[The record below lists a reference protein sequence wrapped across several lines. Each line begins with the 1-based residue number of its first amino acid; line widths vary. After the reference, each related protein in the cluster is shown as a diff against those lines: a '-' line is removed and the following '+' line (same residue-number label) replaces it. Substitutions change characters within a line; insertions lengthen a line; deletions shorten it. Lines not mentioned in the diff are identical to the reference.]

1 MPSKGHISCE
11 IVTGGRGLQP
21 PSGTILVH
29 ALTLVYFVTWATL
42 YGILLHWRT
51 SMNAWVLA
59 FVSAGTGFVVVAAVL
74 GVASNFASSNISSNL
89 EQAGLHYSSG
99 LVLVGLVMESSMI
112 FFFAIVVPAALQLGF
127 LAFNETCCTW
137 SGTESTPFVATYLLS
152 LFYYHFGI
160 LQAVRLLNADLK
172 PVWQV
177 TGAVSPNKNSD

>member
-1 MPSKGHISCE
+1 MSDSGMTSVE

-29 ALTLVYFVTWATL
+29 ALALVYFVTWAVL

-59 FVSAGTGFVVVAAVL
+59 FVAAGTGFVVAAAVL
-74 GVASNFASSNISSNL
+74 GVASSFASSNISSNL
-89 EQAGLHYSSG
+89 ESAGLHYTSG
-99 LVLVGLVMESSMI
+99 LVLVGLVMESSLI
-112 FFFAIVVPAALQLGF
+112 FFLAIVVPAALQLGF

-137 SGTESTPFVATYLLS
+137 SGTESTPFVATYLIS
-152 LFYYHFGI
+152 LFYYHLGI
-160 LQAVRLLNADLK
+160 AQSIRLLNADLK

-177 TGAVSPNKNSD
+177 TGAASRKIK